1 MRVSTSLLS
10 VVSALTVLSVLGPR
24 AVVAQGPKAAA
35 KAAPTPSTSTIT
47 GSYAGTATV
56 PLGDS
61 TIVVPVSYTFAP
73 GGASGTAIVPGQGSG
88 AISNV
93 VRTGNRLRFRVTA
106 GENKQLEH
114 DGTVTTD
121 GRIEGFVNL
130 ENKPV
135 ARFRIAPGTLP
146 APKAAPGTRPKGGA
160 RNLRSA

>member
-10 VVSALTVLSVLGPR
+10 VVSAVMAFTVLVPR
-24 AVVAQGPKAAA
+24 AAVAQGPKPAA
-35 KAAPTPSTSTIT
+35 KSAPTPSASTIN

-61 TIVVPVSYTFAP
+61 TIVVPVSYTFAQ

-106 GENKQLEH
+106 GDNKQLEH
-114 DGTVTTD
+114 DGTVATD
-121 GRIEGFVNL
+121 GSIEGFVNL
-130 ENKPV
+130 DNKPV
-135 ARFRIAPGTLP
+135 AKFRIAPGTLP
-146 APKAAPGTRPKGGA
+146 AAKTAPSTRPKGGA
-160 RNLRSA
+160 